1 MADVRMSAPDEL
13 VAEGSPNGADPPHPV
28 RRGRRRMLALGVVGT
43 AVLIA
48 AALAVLGG
56 RGDGAEPVAAASQA
70 TKTTTI
76 VQQDLVESEAVDG
89 TLGYSDARAVTNHL
103 SGTVTWTPKVGAVV
117 QTNHPLYEVDGKA
130 VYLLE
135 GSYPVYRTMGEG
147 LTGRDVRELENN
159 LRHLDLDPDYKM
171 KVDGE
176 WDSGT
181 TAAVKRWQKRK
192 GLTRTG
198 EIELGRVVFQPGSRR
213 VSKVEIAAGAAASGG
228 GGATTATGADSGA
241 ASSLMTTT
249 STRRIVTVDLEATK
263 QALAAKGDQVSLEM
277 PDGKD
282 AKGTITSVG
291 RVAEKN
297 ATTDDSDPPATIEV
311 LIRLNASTGSR
322 LDQAPVDVDFEK
334 QRAANVL
341 TVPVTAL
348 LARAG
353 GKFAVEVREGAR
365 RRLVP
370 VTTGLYTDK
379 YVEIEGDGLRS
390 GQAVTNAGV

>member
-1 MADVRMSAPDEL
+1 MA
-13 VAEGSPNGADPPHPV
+13 
-28 RRGRRRMLALGVVGT
+28 GRRRFALGVVGT

-48 AALAVLGG
+48 AVVAVLGT
-56 RGDGAEPVAAASQA
+56 RDDGAEPAAAASQA
-70 TKTTTI
+70 TRTTTI
-76 VQQDLVESEAVDG
+76 VQQDLVESEEVDG
-89 TLGYSDARAVTNHL
+89 TLGYSDSRTVTNHL
-103 SGTVTWTPKVGAVV
+103 SGTVTWTPKAGTVV
-117 QTNHPLYEVDGKA
+117 KTNHPLYEVDGTA
-130 VYLLE
+130 VYLLD
-135 GSYPVYRTMGEG
+135 GSYPVYRTMRDG

-159 LRHLDLDPDYKM
+159 LRRLDLDPDYEM

-213 VSKVEIAAGAAASGG
+213 IGEVQVAAGASASGG
-228 GGATTATGADSGA
+228 AEAAATGADSA
-241 ASSLMTTT
+241 AASSSLMTTT

-263 QALAAKGDQVSLEM
+263 QALAAKGEQVSLEM

-282 AKGTITSVG
+282 AEGTITSVG
-291 RVAEKN
+291 TVAEKN
-297 ATTDDSDPPATIEV
+297 ATADDSDPPATIEV
-311 LIRLNASTGSR
+311 LIGLDASTGSR

-334 QRAANVL
+334 RRAANVL

-353 GKFAVEVREGAR
+353 GTFAVEVREGAQ

-390 GQAVTNAGV
+390 GQTVTNAGV

>member
-1 MADVRMSAPDEL
+1 M
-13 VAEGSPNGADPPHPV
+13 
-28 RRGRRRMLALGVVGT
+28 RRSRRRMLALGVVGT

-48 AALAVLGG
+48 AVLAVLGT
-56 RGDGAEPVAAASQA
+56 RDDGAEPAASASQA
-70 TKTTTI
+70 TKTTAI
-76 VQQDLVESEAVDG
+76 VQQDLVESEEVDG
-89 TLGYSDARAVTNHL
+89 TLGYSDSRTVTNHL
-103 SGTVTWTPKVGAVV
+103 SGTVTWTPEAGTVV
-117 QTNHPLYEVDGKA
+117 ETNHPLYEVDGTA

-135 GSYPVYRTMGEG
+135 GSYPVYRTMGDG

-159 LRHLDLDPDYKM
+159 LRRLDLDPNYKM

-192 GLTRTG
+192 GLERTG

-213 VSKVEIAAGAAASGG
+213 IGEVQIAAGASASGG
-228 GGATTATGADSGA
+228 AGATTTGADSGA

-263 QALAAKGDQVSLEM
+263 QALAAKGEQVSLEM

-282 AKGTITSVG
+282 AQGTITSVG
-291 RVAEKN
+291 TVAEKN
-297 ATTDDSDPPATIEV
+297 VTSEDSDPPATIEV
-311 LIRLNASTGSR
+311 LIRLNRSTGSR

-334 QRAANVL
+334 ERAANVL

-353 GKFAVEVREGAR
+353 GKFAVEVREGTQ

-379 YVEIEGDGLRS
+379 YVEIEGDGLRP
-390 GQAVTNAGV
+390 GQTVTNAGV

>member
-1 MADVRMSAPDEL
+1 MADVRMTAADEL
-13 VAEGSPNGADPPHPV
+13 VAEGSPNGGEPPPPV
-28 RRGRRRMLALGVVGT
+28 RRARRRMLALGVVGT

-48 AALAVLGG
+48 AVLVVLAS
-56 RGDGAEPVAAASQA
+56 RDDGAAPTAAASQA

-76 VQQDLVESEAVDG
+76 VQQDLVESEEVDG
-89 TLGYSDARAVTNHL
+89 TLGYSDSRTVTNHL
-103 SGTVTWTPKVGAVV
+103 SGTVTWTPKAGTVV
-117 QTNHPLYEVDGKA
+117 KTNHPLYEVDGKA

-135 GSYPVYRTMGEG
+135 GSYPVYRTMRDG

-159 LRHLDLDPDYKM
+159 LRHLDLDPNYEM

-198 EIELGRVVFQPGSRR
+198 EIELGRVVFQPGWRR
-213 VSKVEIAAGAAASGG
+213 IGEVQIAAGASASGG
-228 GGATTATGADSGA
+228 AGATTTTGADSGA

-249 STRRIVTVDLEATK
+249 STRRIVTVDLGATK
-263 QALAAKGDQVSLEM
+263 QALATKGEQVSLEM

-291 RVAEKN
+291 TVAEKN
-297 ATTDDSDPPATIEV
+297 ATADDSDPPATIEV
-311 LIRLNASTGSR
+311 RIRLNASTGSR

-334 QRAANVL
+334 RRAANVL
-341 TVPVTAL
+341 TVPVTAV

-353 GKFAVEVREGAR
+353 GTFAVEVREGTQ

-370 VTTGLYTDK
+370 VTTGLDTDK
-379 YVEIEGDGLRS
+379 DVEIEGDGLRP
-390 GQAVTNAGV
+390 GQTVTDAGV

>member
-1 MADVRMSAPDEL
+1 MADASATEELLADGAPD
-13 VAEGSPNGADPPHPV
+13 GAPPPHPA
-28 RRGRRRMLALGVVGT
+28 RRGRRRTLALGLVGT

-48 AALAVLGG
+48 AALAVLGS
-56 RGDGAEPVAAASQA
+56 RGDGTEPAAAASQA

-76 VQQDLVESEAVDG
+76 VQQDLVESEEVDG
-89 TLGYSDARAVTNHL
+89 TLGYSDSRVVTNHL
-103 SGTVTWTPKVGAVV
+103 SGTVTWTPKVGSVV
-117 QTNHPLYEVDGKA
+117 RTNHPLFEVDGDA

-159 LRHLDLDPDYKM
+159 LRHLDLDPNYKM

-198 EIELGRVVFQPGSRR
+198 EIELGRVVFQPGWRR
-213 VSKVEIAAGAAASGG
+213 VSEVEIAAGASAAGG
-228 GGATTATGADSGA
+228 GGATTGADAGA
-241 ASSLMTTT
+241 ASPLMTTT

-291 RVAEKN
+291 TVAEKQ
-297 ATTDDSDPPATIEV
+297 ATTDDNDPPATIEV
-311 LIRLNASTGSR
+311 RIRLNASTGSR
-322 LDQAPVDVDFEK
+322 LDQAPVDVEFEK

-353 GKFAVEVREGAR
+353 GKFAVEVREGTR

-379 YVEIEGDGLRS
+379 YVEITGDGLRS
-390 GQAVTNAGV
+390 GQTVTNAGV

>member
-1 MADVRMSAPDEL
+1 
-13 VAEGSPNGADPPHPV
+13 
-28 RRGRRRMLALGVVGT
+28 MLALGVAGT

-48 AALAVLGG
+48 AVLAVLAN
-56 RGDGAEPVAAASQA
+56 RDDGAEPATAASQA

-76 VQQDLVESEAVDG
+76 VQQDLVESEEVDG
-89 TLGYSDARAVTNHL
+89 TLGYSDSRTVTNHL
-103 SGTVTWTPKVGAVV
+103 SGTVTWTPKAGTVV
-117 QTNHPLYEVDGKA
+117 ETNHPLYEVDGNA

-135 GSYPVYRTMGEG
+135 GSYPVYRTLRDG

-159 LRHLDLDPDYKM
+159 LRRLDLDPHYKM

-192 GLTRTG
+192 GLERTG

-213 VSKVEIAAGAAASGG
+213 IGEVQVAAGASASGG
-228 GGATTATGADSGA
+228 GGATTTGADAGA

-263 QALAAKGDQVSLEM
+263 QALAAKGEQVSLQM

-291 RVAEKN
+291 TVAEKH
-297 ATTDDSDPPATIEV
+297 ATADDSDPPATIEV
-311 LIRLNASTGSR
+311 LIRLNESTGSR

-370 VTTGLYTDK
+370 VTTDLYTDK
-379 YVEIEGDGLRS
+379 YVEIHGDGLRS
-390 GQAVTNAGV
+390 GQTVTNAGV